1 VTNSF
6 QAEGSGDEV
15 GVDSAWVVKY
25 LITIFFSYLW
35 RFVDGLNV
43 DSDTIWEVR
52 IGRIVSIEPSRPL
65 LVEPCLLPGA
75 NELRNL
81 FSIHEGA
88 VIDMSESLSLQH
100 NSWRQTSITHAQWE
114 RLVV

>member
-6 QAEGSGDEV
+6 QAEGSGNEV
-15 GVDSAWVVKY
+15 SVDSTWVVQY

-35 RFVDGLNV
+35 RFVDGLNI

-52 IGRIVSIEPSRPL
+52 IGRIVSIEPGRPL

-81 FSIHEGA
+81 FGIHEGA
-88 VIDMSESLSLQH
+88 VINMSESLSIKY
-100 NSWRQTSITHAQWE
+100 NSWRQTSITHTQWE